1 MQTIKRTD
9 ACRDHPEPF
18 VLAEAILDISLT
30 TIVPW
35 VYVWLAS
42 HGACNQLVSNA
53 EPGCIDMLL
62 RVGWQQTFLFDKF
75 DSRIIRQQ
83 QIPETQIKRKYGKK
97 GTGVRQRLR
106 ERQLTC
112 GR

>member
-1 MQTIKRTD
+1 MQENKRTD

-18 VLAEAILDISLT
+18 VLAEAVLDISLT

-35 VYVWLAS
+35 MYVWLAS
-42 HGACNQLVSNA
+42 DSACNQLVSNA

-62 RVGWQQTFLFDKF
+62 RVWWQQTFLFDKF

-83 QIPETQIKRKYGKK
+83 QIPEARIKVWQK
-97 GTGVRQRLR
+97 GHRSAAKSQRA
-106 ERQLTC
+106 
-112 GR
+112 